1 MQANVGGFDRI
12 ARIVL
17 GIALIL
23 FALLSTS
30 EYRWWGL
37 IGIVALF
44 TGLVRWCPLYAPFGL
59 KTCRT
64 P

>member
-23 FALLSTS
+23 FTLLSTS

-37 IGIVALF
+37 IGIVLLF
-44 TGLVRWCPLYAPFGL
+44 TGFVRWCPLYAPFGI

>member
-37 IGIVALF
+37 IGIVPLF
-44 TGLVRWCPLYAPFGL
+44 TGIVRWCPLYAPFGI